1 MNTIEKIE
9 AVANTIDQVAVAG
22 HENWNMMLGSWQTL
36 QEVKKEMMEREANET
51 ALRERDQE
59 NTAGTV

>member
-9 AVANTIDQVAVAG
+9 AVANTIDKVAVAG

>member
-1 MNTIEKIE
+1 MDTIKKIQAVQNTME
-9 AVANTIDQVAVAG
+9 DVAVAG
-22 HENWNMMLGSWQTL
+22 HENWNRMLACWQTL
-36 QEVKKEMMEREANET
+36 QEMKEEMMEHEANET

>member
-1 MNTIEKIE
+1 MNAIEKVN

-22 HENWNMMLGSWQTL
+22 HENWSMMLGCWQTL
-36 QEVKKEMMEREANET
+36 QDVKKELIENEANET

-59 NTAGTV
+59 DTAGTV